1 MSAKM
6 FLVDHIE
13 YLRKIG
19 AKGGAATKGI
29 TSDAKAAASRKNGEK
44 GGRPKAKKPS
54 AAALA
59 KRRSRA
65 RLEKQP
71 K

>member
-1 MSAKM
+1 MRM
-6 FLVDHIE
+6 DHIE

-29 TSDAKAAASRKNGEK
+29 TSAAKKKASRDNGKK

-54 AAALA
+54 EAALA

-65 RLEKQP
+65 RLGSKA